1 MAIETAAHKLAADL
15 IDRRESINRE
25 LARNGVRF
33 GIYHDGVYNDR
44 LFPYDPIP
52 RAGARPQ
59 AARQRAQRLPAR
71 HLLREAHRR
80 RRRGA

>member
-52 RAGARPQ
+52 RVIPSYSSDGMT
-59 AARQRAQRLPAR
+59 
-71 HLLREAHRR
+71 
-80 RRRGA
+80 RGMGS